1 MIFRILDDGYDD
13 MLIFML
19 VALGE
24 KYMGMWQDDV
34 RQGSGIV
41 VTLDGM
47 YFEGNFTTDKLTVSR
62 TEGNEIHGNSS

>member
-1 MIFRILDDGYDD
+1 
-13 MLIFML
+13 
-19 VALGE
+19 
-24 KYMGMWQDDV
+24 MGMWQDDV

-62 TEGNEIHGNSS
+62 TEGNEKHGNSS